1 MKAHR
6 RGTTSFPCGF
16 TRLELAIVVG
26 VVVLLAAAVV
36 PAVVRANFKA
46 SRESCVA
53 RLKQTGIA
61 ARIFETDNGG
71 DYPWAIPTNRG
82 GTLEFT
88 TSGSETFRHFQVLSN
103 ELNTPRVIL
112 CPEDLRSQ
120 ALSWAGLSNSNIS
133 YFVNLDTTNELP
145 ESVLGGDRNISE
157 RSSFILEARSQAPP
171 KWVPSVGLHGA
182 QGYLLFGDGSVQGLG
197 PEGLGKA
204 FSQSGV
210 ATNRLSIP

>member
-1 MKAHR
+1 MNRHR
-6 RGTTSFPCGF
+6 RGPTRFSGGF

-36 PAVVRANFKA
+36 PALGRTKKR
-46 SRESCVA
+46 SDGTSCVY
-53 RLKQTGIA
+53 RLKIIGLS
-61 ARIFETDNGG
+61 ARIFAADNGG
-71 DYPWAIPTNRG
+71 EYPWALSTNRG

-103 ELNTPRVIL
+103 ELNTVRVIL
-112 CPEDLRSQ
+112 CPDDRRSL

-145 ESVLGGDRNISE
+145 DSVLGGDRNISD
-157 RSSFILEARSQAPP
+157 RGSLILEARSQAPP
-171 KWVPSVGLHGA
+171 KWVPSVGLHGSE
-182 QGYLLFGDGSVQGLG
+182 GRLLFGDGRVEEVGS
-197 PEGLGKA
+197 EGLATA
-204 FSQSGV
+204 FSRSEV

>member
-1 MKAHR
+1 MTR
-6 RGTTSFPCGF
+6 FPGGF

-53 RLKQTGIA
+53 RLKITGNA
-61 ARIFETDNGG
+61 ARIFATDNGG

-112 CPEDLRSQ
+112 CPEDLRSR

-133 YFVNLDTTNELP
+133 YFVNVDCTEPSP

-157 RSSFILEARSQAPP
+157 RSSFILEARLKPHPSGSPVLACM
-171 KWVPSVGLHGA
+171 VPEATCFLGMGVCKVWDPGA
-182 QGYLLFGDGSVQGLG
+182 WRKRFRNPGSPRIDFQY
-197 PEGLGKA
+197 
-204 FSQSGV
+204 
-210 ATNRLSIP
+210 RD